1 MYPIFLFFL
10 GLEVLED
17 VSTRQEVYKLIIE
30 KKDNKEIAAA
40 LSISVRTVER
50 YRKDF
55 NDTTNDNNDD
65 KNATA
70 TNDNRRKKKEKA
82 RALIESGETIAEVAN
97 KVGLAKS
104 TVGDI
109 SSKEKLQVK
118 QLDYLKSLREKYSK
132 EIEQNKEDRFYI
144 NVEAKE
150 EIWKKLRENGI
161 SKELQDTLKQNE
173 LTEQEILELNR
184 LERLERFELEKAKYK
199 DNRLNIITE
208 ELANLTDRDIEKIL
222 QIIEK
227 SKEVDKNE

>member
-1 MYPIFLFFL
+1 M
-10 GLEVLED
+10 
-17 VSTRQEVYKLIIE
+17 STRQEVYKLIIE
-30 KKDNKEIAAA
+30 KRDNKEIAAA
-40 LSISVRTVER
+40 LKISVRSVQL
-50 YRKDF
+50 YRKEYEKDL
-55 NDTTNDNNDD
+55 NKSESEI
-65 KNATA
+65 KNESESE
-70 TNDNRRKKKEKA
+70 KKKRKEKVKV
-82 RALIESGETIAEVAN
+82 LIETGATIKEASEQTQTHISSV
-97 KVGLAKS
+97 KRL
-104 TVGDI
+104 

-118 QLDYLKSLREKYSK
+118 QLDYLKSLREKYSR
-132 EIEQNKEDRFYI
+132 EIAQNKEDRFYI

-199 DNRLNIITE
+199 DNRLNIISE
-208 ELANLTDRDIEKIL
+208 ELSNLTDDDIEKIL

>member
-1 MYPIFLFFL
+1 MYPIFYFF

-17 VSTRQEVYKLIIE
+17 VNTRQEVYRLIIE

-40 LSISVRTVER
+40 LSISKRTVER

-55 NDTTNDNNDD
+55 NDTTND

-82 RALIESGETIAEVAN
+82 RALIESGETIREVAD
-97 KVGLAKS
+97 KLGLSKS
-104 TVGDI
+104 VAGEL

-199 DNRLNIITE
+199 NSLAL
-208 ELANLTDRDIEKIL
+208 ELVEKIESMTDTD
-222 QIIEK
+222 IIKVLEYI
-227 SKEVDKNE
+227 KELENNTDESNN

>member
-1 MYPIFLFFL
+1 M
-10 GLEVLED
+10 
-17 VSTRQEVYKLIIE
+17 STRQEVYKLIIE

-40 LSISVRTVER
+40 LNISIRTVER

-55 NDTTNDNNDD
+55 NSATSDNDNNTTTTSD
-65 KNATA
+65 K
-70 TNDNRRKKKEKA
+70 KKRKEKA
-82 RALIESGETIAEVAN
+82 KVLIETGATIKEASEESGISFNSAM
-97 KVGLAKS
+97 KL
-104 TVGDI
+104 

-199 DNRLNIITE
+199 DNRLNIISE
-208 ELANLTDRDIEKIL
+208 ELANLTDDDIEKIL

-227 SKEVDKNE
+227 SKEADRDE

>member
-1 MYPIFLFFL
+1 M
-10 GLEVLED
+10 
-17 VSTRQEVYKLIIE
+17 STRQEVYKLIIE
-30 KKDNKEIAAA
+30 KKDNKEIAAE
-40 LSISVRTVER
+40 LNISVRSVQL
-50 YRKDF
+50 YRKEYEKDL
-55 NDTTNDNNDD
+55 NKSESEI
-65 KNATA
+65 KNESESE
-70 TNDNRRKKKEKA
+70 KKKRKEKA
-82 RALIESGETIAEVAN
+82 KVLIECGASLKEAAAESGISFNSAM
-97 KVGLAKS
+97 KL
-104 TVGDI
+104 

-118 QLDYLKSLREKYSK
+118 QLDYLKSLRKKYSK

-199 DNRLNIITE
+199 DNRLNIISE
-208 ELANLTDRDIEKIL
+208 ELSNLTDRDIEKIL

>member
-1 MYPIFLFFL
+1 M
-10 GLEVLED
+10 
-17 VSTRQEVYKLIIE
+17 STRQEVYKLIIE

-40 LSISVRTVER
+40 LNISVRTVER

-55 NDTTNDNNDD
+55 NNVTNDND
-65 KNATA
+65 KNATT

-82 RALIESGETIAEVAN
+82 RALIESGETIRE
-97 KVGLAKS
+97 
-104 TVGDI
+104 VGDKLGLSKSVTGRL

-144 NVEAKE
+144 NTEAKE
-150 EIWKKLRENGI
+150 RIWQKLKEFGI

-199 DNRLNIITE
+199 DNRLNIISE
-208 ELANLTDRDIEKIL
+208 ELANLTDDDIEKIL

-227 SKEVDKNE
+227 SKEADENE

>member
-1 MYPIFLFFL
+1 M
-10 GLEVLED
+10 
-17 VSTRQEVYKLIIE
+17 STRQEVYKLIIE

-40 LSISVRTVER
+40 LNISVRTVER

-55 NDTTNDNNDD
+55 NSTTND
-65 KNATA
+65 KNATT

-82 RALIESGETIAEVAN
+82 RALIESGETITEVAN
-97 KVGLAKS
+97 KVGLARS
-104 TVGDI
+104 TIGDI

-118 QLDYLKSLREKYSK
+118 QLDYLKSLREKYSR
-132 EIEQNKEDRFYI
+132 EIAQNKEDRFYI
-144 NVEAKE
+144 NTEAKE
-150 EIWKKLRENGI
+150 RIWQKLREFGI

-199 DNRLNIITE
+199 DNRLNIISE
-208 ELANLTDRDIEKIL
+208 ELANLTDDDIEKIL

-227 SKEVDKNE
+227 SKEADQDG

>member
-1 MYPIFLFFL
+1 M
-10 GLEVLED
+10 
-17 VSTRQEVYKLIIE
+17 STRQEVYKLIIE

-40 LSISVRTVER
+40 LNISVRTVER

-55 NDTTNDNNDD
+55 NDTTNDNNND
-65 KNATA
+65 KNAT
-70 TNDNRRKKKEKA
+70 TTSDNRRKKKEKA
-82 RALIESGETIAEVAN
+82 RALIEAGETIRE
-97 KVGLAKS
+97 
-104 TVGDI
+104 VGDKLGLSKSVAGRL

-132 EIEQNKEDRFYI
+132 EIERNKEDRFYI
-144 NVEAKE
+144 NTEAKE
-150 EIWKKLRENGI
+150 RIWQKLREFGI

-208 ELANLTDRDIEKIL
+208 ELANLTDSDIEKIL
-222 QIIEK
+222 QIIKK
-227 SKEVDKNE
+227 SKEADQDE

>member
-1 MYPIFLFFL
+1 MYPIFLFSR
-10 GLEVLED
+10 LEVLED
-17 VSTRQEVYKLIIE
+17 VSTRQEVYRLIIE
-30 KKDNKEIAAA
+30 KKDNKEIAAT
-40 LSISVRTVER
+40 LNISIRTVER

-55 NDTTNDNNDD
+55 NSTTND
-65 KNATA
+65 KNATT

-82 RALIESGETIAEVAN
+82 RALIESGETITEVAN
-97 KVGLAKS
+97 KVGLARS
-104 TVGDI
+104 TIGDI

-208 ELANLTDRDIEKIL
+208 ELANLTDDDIEKIL
-222 QIIEK
+222 QIIQK
-227 SKEVDKNE
+227 SKEADQNE

>member
-1 MYPIFLFFL
+1 M
-10 GLEVLED
+10 
-17 VSTRQEVYKLIIE
+17 STRQEVYKLIIE

-40 LSISVRTVER
+40 LNISIRTVER

-55 NDTTNDNNDD
+55 NDTTNDNDIKTTTTSD
-65 KNATA
+65 K
-70 TNDNRRKKKEKA
+70 KKRKEKA
-82 RALIESGETIAEVAN
+82 RVLIETGASLEEAATQSSTTIDVV
-97 KVGLAKS
+97 KRL
-104 TVGDI
+104 

-132 EIEQNKEDRFYI
+132 EIAQNKEDRFYI

-199 DNRLNIITE
+199 DNRLNIISE
-208 ELANLTDRDIEKIL
+208 ELANLTDDDIEKIL

-227 SKEVDKNE
+227 SKEADQDE

>member
-1 MYPIFLFFL
+1 M
-10 GLEVLED
+10 
-17 VSTRQEVYKLIIE
+17 STRQEVYKLIIE

-40 LSISVRTVER
+40 LNISVRTVER

-55 NDTTNDNNDD
+55 NDTTND
-65 KNATA
+65 KNATT

-82 RALIESGETIAEVAN
+82 RALIESGETIRE
-97 KVGLAKS
+97 
-104 TVGDI
+104 VGDKLGLSKSVAGRL

-144 NVEAKE
+144 NTEAKE
-150 EIWKKLRENGI
+150 RIWQKLKEFGI

-184 LERLERFELEKAKYK
+184 LERLEKFELEKAKYK
-199 DNRLNIITE
+199 DNRLNIISE
-208 ELANLTDRDIEKIL
+208 ELANLTDSDIEKIL

-227 SKEVDKNE
+227 SKEADENE

>member
-1 MYPIFLFFL
+1 M
-10 GLEVLED
+10 
-17 VSTRQEVYKLIIE
+17 STRQKVYKLIIE
-30 KKDNKEIAAA
+30 KKNNDEIAEA
-40 LSISVRTVER
+40 LNVSKRTVER

-55 NDTTNDNNDD
+55 NDTTND

-82 RALIESGETIAEVAN
+82 RALIESGETIRD
-97 KVGLAKS
+97 
-104 TVGDI
+104 VGDKLGLSKSVAGRL

-208 ELANLTDRDIEKIL
+208 ELANLTDDDIEKIL

-227 SKEVDKNE
+227 SKEADQDE

>member
-1 MYPIFLFFL
+1 MYPIFYFSW
-10 GLEVLED
+10 EVLKD

-40 LSISVRTVER
+40 LNISVRTVER

-65 KNATA
+65 KNATT

-82 RALIESGETIAEVAN
+82 RALIESGETIRE
-97 KVGLAKS
+97 
-104 TVGDI
+104 VGDKLGLSKSVAGRL

-118 QLDYLKSLREKYSK
+118 QLDYLKSFREKYSK

-144 NVEAKE
+144 NTEAKE
-150 EIWKKLRENGI
+150 EIWKNLRVFGI

-199 DNRLNIITE
+199 DNRLNIISE
-208 ELANLTDRDIEKIL
+208 ELANLTDSDIEKIL

-227 SKEVDKNE
+227 SKEVDENE

>member
-1 MYPIFLFFL
+1 M
-10 GLEVLED
+10 
-17 VSTRQEVYKLIIE
+17 STRQEVYKLIIE

-40 LSISVRTVER
+40 LNISIRTVER

-55 NDTTNDNNDD
+55 NDTTND

-82 RALIESGETIAEVAN
+82 RALIESGETIRE
-97 KVGLAKS
+97 
-104 TVGDI
+104 VGDKLGLSKSVAGRL

-144 NVEAKE
+144 NTEAKE
-150 EIWKKLRENGI
+150 EIWKNLRVFGI

-199 DNRLNIITE
+199 DNRLNIISE
-208 ELANLTDRDIEKIL
+208 ELANLTDSDIEKIL

-227 SKEVDKNE
+227 SKEVDENE